1 MIPEKEAP
9 EKMNEILQSGFSP
22 HLTQAKQREK
32 KRNFPG
38 IFFVNQNNNHCC

>member
-9 EKMNEILQSGFSP
+9 EKINKFLQSGFSP

-32 KRNFPG
+32 KKKFTGN
-38 IFFVNQNNNHCC
+38 IFCQPK